1 MCIEAHFPVLSAH
14 MKVWTP
20 QFAVC
25 PVMKGIWTLLA
36 STSRSCQLFCQ
47 RFLTALKLSGC
58 LSWSCESGVTFAL
71 QPASFWFQPHSG
83 TMWDTCQ
90 VISVFSFAL
99 SANSVAETDQT
110 GLGINHGGG
119 KARGRDRDDGSAICS
134 ARQGAERRGVCDDG
148 IWQEAKVGTSHGG
161 GRATDNPSSQDEVGG
176 LQFWG
181 TNHLFTCVHFTHSTS
196 VMARSLDPVTVITVV
211 SNCPCSCVNS
221 IENKY

>member
-1 MCIEAHFPVLSAH
+1 

-25 PVMKGIWTLLA
+25 PVMKGIWTLLD

-90 VISVFSFAL
+90 VISDYFSVFICTFSKQCSRNRSDWASIMAAAKQEGEMMEVP
-99 SANSVAETDQT
+99 SAVLGKVQNGELFVMMVAGRKRKWVPVMVEDEPQITRLRRMKSEDCNSGAKITCSLMFTSPIQLQLWLQFRS
-110 GLGINHGGG
+110 GQGNHGSF
-119 KARGRDRDDGSAICS
+119 KLS
-134 ARQGAERRGVCDDG
+134 
-148 IWQEAKVGTSHGG
+148 
-161 GRATDNPSSQDEVGG
+161 
-176 LQFWG
+176 
-181 TNHLFTCVHFTHSTS
+181 
-196 VMARSLDPVTVITVV
+196 M
-211 SNCPCSCVNS
+211 
-221 IENKY
+221 